1 MSEVPPYEEGLRSV
15 ISSHP
20 PPPEKEEKE
29 DDVAGETTT
38 TKARSIPVPN
48 NNNNNNNNNA
58 HSFAASA
65 MRRDNSGQSIASSQ
79 GKRSRSDLL
88 AAAEEEKELSS
99 MMENN
104 DDDDENNN
112 NDGEILADANQRQHE
127 SSGKNNTND
136 APFESTNNDAAKN
149 NDAEESPS
157 SSSDL
162 PKREGEK
169 ERKSLR
175 PTNNYGAEVA
185 SRIEATLRGVR
196 TTSEDIG
203 GVGGFANASNSNSLG
218 ESPTTRL
225 DYLNQATFDLNKSK
239 RVGSGNNNT
248 NASSLNANDGK
259 PPKHDVFGGGQAA
272 GMFAENSAV
281 ARVALDAHAARAPSP
296 AEGMD
301 SKLLRVRS
309 MVTLDGSAPD
319 LSAMG
324 GGSSAEGSLEAT
336 DDEDALMTD
345 EEEVDIDAN
354 NRNNQRQGVK
364 EIDSPTT
371 KSKQTSE
378 NDGGANLDRSG
389 HSDGSVRSAEEGVS
403 NETNNLAREQPKAA
417 LKPPARVLFGVYEA
431 QGQRPYMEDRYA
443 IISDWKFECAGKM
456 SQNNYYNNN
465 NNGQQQQQMIGDKQY
480 IGVYDGHN
488 GDWAAS
494 YAKEKMHTHL
504 EKCAFI
510 ANGISPDAS
519 QQELEQ
525 FELGVK
531 NSLIRSFIDLDEEI
545 LDGTKALNRRD
556 GSTASVV
563 LRVANHLF
571 VAHAGD
577 TRIVMGKRA
586 MGLHDVRAKALTEDH
601 KPSLPR
607 ERKRVYD
614 EGGRVEFCGCWRVI
628 AENRGRNVRAA
639 LAVSRAIGD
648 IDFKRPENKGVT
660 ATPDVARITLDNEVE
675 NVIVATDG
683 LWDVIGDQDAVRL
696 CQSVL
701 RGRFSEDACREAAE
715 ALTQEA
721 LERGSSDNVTVV
733 VACFQH

>member
-1 MSEVPPYEEGLRSV
+1 
-15 ISSHP
+15 
-20 PPPEKEEKE
+20 
-29 DDVAGETTT
+29 
-38 TKARSIPVPN
+38 
-48 NNNNNNNNNA
+48 
-58 HSFAASA
+58 
-65 MRRDNSGQSIASSQ
+65 
-79 GKRSRSDLL
+79 
-88 AAAEEEKELSS
+88 
-99 MMENN
+99 
-104 DDDDENNN
+104 
-112 NDGEILADANQRQHE
+112 
-127 SSGKNNTND
+127 
-136 APFESTNNDAAKN
+136 
-149 NDAEESPS
+149 
-157 SSSDL
+157 
-162 PKREGEK
+162 
-169 ERKSLR
+169 
-175 PTNNYGAEVA
+175 
-185 SRIEATLRGVR
+185 
-196 TTSEDIG
+196 
-203 GVGGFANASNSNSLG
+203 
-218 ESPTTRL
+218 
-225 DYLNQATFDLNKSK
+225 
-239 RVGSGNNNT
+239 
-248 NASSLNANDGK
+248 
-259 PPKHDVFGGGQAA
+259 
-272 GMFAENSAV
+272 
-281 ARVALDAHAARAPSP
+281 
-296 AEGMD
+296 
-301 SKLLRVRS
+301 
-309 MVTLDGSAPD
+309 
-319 LSAMG
+319 
-324 GGSSAEGSLEAT
+324 
-336 DDEDALMTD
+336 MTD
-345 EEEVDIDAN
+345 EEVDVGAHD
-354 NRNNQRQGVK
+354 RNNQRQGGK
-364 EIDSPTT
+364 EVDSPTT

-389 HSDGSVRSAEEGVS
+389 HSDGSVRSAEDGATHEA
-403 NETNNLAREQPKAA
+403 TTFAKKQPKAT

-443 IISDWKFECAGKM
+443 IIEDWKFECAGKR
-456 SQNNYYNNN
+456 SQNNYYNNM
-465 NNGQQQQQMIGDKQY
+465 NNGQQEQIISDKQY

-510 ANGISPDAS
+510 ANGIAPDAP
-519 QQELEQ
+519 QHELEQ

-531 NSLIRSFIDLDEEI
+531 SSLIRSFVDLDEEI

-577 TRIVMGKRA
+577 TRIVVGQRVV
-586 MGLHDVRAKALTEDH
+586 GHHDVRAKALTEDH

-660 ATPDVARITLDNEVE
+660 ATPDVARVTLDDEIE

-696 CQSVL
+696 CRSVL

-733 VACFQH
+733 VCCFQH

>member
-29 DDVAGETTT
+29 KEDDVAGETTT
-38 TKARSIPVPN
+38 TKARSIPVP
-48 NNNNNNNNNA
+48 NNNNNNNNA

-104 DDDDENNN
+104 DDDDDENNN

-259 PPKHDVFGGGQAA
+259 PPKHDVFGGGQGA

-465 NNGQQQQQMIGDKQY
+465 NGQQQQQMISDKQY

>member
-1 MSEVPPYEEGLRSV
+1 MSEEEYPSSRGEGLRS
-15 ISSHP
+15 SSAVVSP
-20 PPPEKEEKE
+20 LSRKE
-29 DDVAGETTT
+29 DDEKKEEEERNDTNNS
-38 TKARSIPVPN
+38 TKTKPIPVD
-48 NNNNNNNNNA
+48 
-58 HSFAASA
+58 FAS
-65 MRRDNSGQSIASSQ
+65 MRRESSGQSIASSQ

-88 AAAEEEKELSS
+88 AAAEEEKEKL
-99 MMENN
+99 
-104 DDDDENNN
+104 ENNN
-112 NDGEILADANQRQHE
+112 NEE
-127 SSGKNNTND
+127 FNTNTNAVIAAD
-136 APFESTNNDAAKN
+136 RLVAENSMNDNNNNNNNCNNPFQSDHRTHIDNDDNAPSYSH
-149 NDAEESPS
+149 SPS

-175 PTNNYGAEVA
+175 PTNNNYNKLGSV
-185 SRIEATLRGVR
+185 SG
-196 TTSEDIG
+196 EDIG
-203 GVGGFANASNSNSLG
+203 MMMANNASNGSNSLG

-239 RVGSGNNNT
+239 RVVSGNNNANNNNNNDNNNNN
-248 NASSLNANDGK
+248 NAISSNANEGK
-259 PPKHDVFGGGQAA
+259 PPKHDAFGNGGGEQTT
-272 GMFAENSAV
+272 MFAENSAV

-309 MVTLDGSAPD
+309 MVTLDGAEPD
-319 LSAMG
+319 LAAMG

-345 EEEVDIDAN
+345 EEVDVGAHD
-354 NRNNQRQGVK
+354 RNNQRQGGK
-364 EIDSPTT
+364 EVDSPTT

-389 HSDGSVRSAEEGVS
+389 HSDGSVRSAEDGAT
-403 NETNNLAREQPKAA
+403 NEATTLAKKQPKAT

-443 IISDWKFECAGKM
+443 IIEDWKFECAGKR
-456 SQNNYYNNN
+456 SQNNYYNNM
-465 NNGQQQQQMIGDKQY
+465 NNGQQEQIISDKQY

-510 ANGISPDAS
+510 ANGIAPDAP
-519 QQELEQ
+519 QHELEQ

-531 NSLIRSFIDLDEEI
+531 SSLIRSFVDLDEEI

-577 TRIVMGKRA
+577 TRIVVGKRA
-586 MGLHDVRAKALTEDH
+586 VGHHDVRAKALTEDH

-660 ATPDVARITLDNEVE
+660 ATPDVARVTLDDEIE

-696 CQSVL
+696 CRSVL

-733 VACFQH
+733 VCCFQH

>member
-1 MSEVPPYEEGLRSV
+1 
-15 ISSHP
+15 
-20 PPPEKEEKE
+20 
-29 DDVAGETTT
+29 
-38 TKARSIPVPN
+38 
-48 NNNNNNNNNA
+48 
-58 HSFAASA
+58 
-65 MRRDNSGQSIASSQ
+65 
-79 GKRSRSDLL
+79 
-88 AAAEEEKELSS
+88 
-99 MMENN
+99 
-104 DDDDENNN
+104 
-112 NDGEILADANQRQHE
+112 
-127 SSGKNNTND
+127 
-136 APFESTNNDAAKN
+136 
-149 NDAEESPS
+149 
-157 SSSDL
+157 
-162 PKREGEK
+162 
-169 ERKSLR
+169 
-175 PTNNYGAEVA
+175 
-185 SRIEATLRGVR
+185 
-196 TTSEDIG
+196 
-203 GVGGFANASNSNSLG
+203 
-218 ESPTTRL
+218 
-225 DYLNQATFDLNKSK
+225 
-239 RVGSGNNNT
+239 
-248 NASSLNANDGK
+248 
-259 PPKHDVFGGGQAA
+259 
-272 GMFAENSAV
+272 
-281 ARVALDAHAARAPSP
+281 
-296 AEGMD
+296 
-301 SKLLRVRS
+301 
-309 MVTLDGSAPD
+309 MVTLDGAEPD
-319 LSAMG
+319 LAAMG

-345 EEEVDIDAN
+345 EEVDVGAHD
-354 NRNNQRQGVK
+354 RNNQRQGGK
-364 EIDSPTT
+364 EVDSPTT

-389 HSDGSVRSAEEGVS
+389 HSDGSVRSAADGAT
-403 NETNNLAREQPKAA
+403 NEATTLAKKQPKAT

-443 IISDWKFECAGKM
+443 IIEDWKFECAGKR
-456 SQNNYYNNN
+456 SQNNYYNNM
-465 NNGQQQQQMIGDKQY
+465 NNGQQEQIISDKQY

-510 ANGISPDAS
+510 ANGIAPDAP
-519 QQELEQ
+519 QHELEQ

-531 NSLIRSFIDLDEEI
+531 SSLIRSFVDLDEEI

-577 TRIVMGKRA
+577 TRIVVGKRA
-586 MGLHDVRAKALTEDH
+586 VGHHDVRAKALTEDH

-660 ATPDVARITLDNEVE
+660 ATPDVARVTLDDEIE

-696 CQSVL
+696 CRSVL

-733 VACFQH
+733 VCCFQH